1 MALKAFDVLVPGH
14 YFCDV
19 VFTGLPAFPAP
30 GTEIYCDDVNV
41 VPGGVLNT
49 VVAFKRL
56 GVKVGWL
63 GALGED
69 FLQPLHPGM
78 GGAGRPRPFAG
89 NPAGAALA
97 APDRLP
103 VAQQ

>member
-1 MALKAFDVLVPGH
+1 MALKACDVIVPGH
-14 YFCDV
+14 YFCDI

-69 FLQPLHPGM
+69 FFSRFIREM
-78 GGAGRPRPFAG
+78 G
-89 NPAGAALA
+89 
-97 APDRLP
+97 
-103 VAQQ
+103 

>member
-1 MALKAFDVLVPGH
+1 MALKAYDVLVPGH

-56 GVKVGWL
+56 GVKVGWI

-69 FLQPLHPGM
+69 FFSRFIREWAE
-78 GGAGRPRPFAG
+78 AGRPRPLAG
-89 NPAGAALA
+89 NPSGAAPA
-97 APDRLP
+97 APDRLS